1 MKNILLISSGLSPQ
15 VITESL
21 YFFNQKKSLHID
33 EIHVITDSTGSIL
46 IEKNLFS
53 GPKWYNQYLKDY
65 NIDKSSI
72 KFKMANI
79 HSLKDENGNP
89 LKDLL
94 TLTANTSA
102 VNQIFKIVEKLTKD
116 ENNRLITNVAGGR
129 KTMSV
134 IIGQAMQ
141 FFGREADLLT
151 HVIIDEKF
159 LRLPDFYYPSPNK
172 MIKDINGHKI
182 DYSKI
187 NIYLHELPF
196 IRLRP
201 ILGKLLKVTTKTS
214 LIDLVSIAQKH
225 IDDLIKPVTLSISKI
240 YSKVT
245 VNDIS
250 FSLPKKDMAVY
261 ITLLSL
267 IIDNYSE
274 KNSEL
279 GFISIDKMIER
290 KFLNKFIN
298 FYEKLH
304 SPYSVLVTKEKERIS
319 EDQRMQQ
326 FYTNDWLQETRS
338 KINRVLKTNL
348 PPHLY
353 AITQIITSGEYGYKS
368 YGIPL
373 QKDSIDLSSFD
384 N

>member
-1 MKNILLISSGLSPQ
+1 
-15 VITESL
+15 
-21 YFFNQKKSLHID
+21 
-33 EIHVITDSTGSIL
+33 
-46 IEKNLFS
+46 
-53 GPKWYNQYLKDY
+53 
-65 NIDKSSI
+65 
-72 KFKMANI
+72 
-79 HSLKDENGNP
+79 
-89 LKDLL
+89 
-94 TLTANTSA
+94 
-102 VNQIFKIVEKLTKD
+102 
-116 ENNRLITNVAGGR
+116 
-129 KTMSV
+129 MSV

-172 MIKDINGHKI
+172 MIKDINGEKI

-201 ILGKLLKVTTKTS
+201 ILGKLLKVTTKAS

-304 SPYSVLVTKEKERIS
+304 SPYSVLVTKEKERGAFAKIFCITEFFQFSIIS
-319 EDQRMQQ
+319 LST
-326 FYTNDWLQETRS
+326 FWKSLICCAS
-338 KINRVLKTNL
+338 KSLFFR
-348 PPHLY
+348 
-353 AITQIITSGEYGYKS
+353 
-368 YGIPL
+368 
-373 QKDSIDLSSFD
+373 
-384 N
+384 